1 MYKFNAKLYEKPTKP
16 NIINLTVM
24 LGLMVALGLLFPT
37 IKDST
42 GDDRTLRIMGVI
54 MWVAFL
60 IKMILDFFIP
70 EKFGFLS
77 KRRLEPEIDKLISQG
92 KNLEALI
99 LDNSVE
105 FRGMMYVSVNTSGN
119 NYVTRAFS
127 EIIVNFNEIRRLR
140 IVKDNVV
147 LDYKQRYCNHNFA
160 ISDYFENS
168 KEFAY
173 ELKEKLKQN
182 HSHAYFNF

>member
-70 EKFGFLS
+70 AKFDFLS

-105 FRGMMYVSVNTSGN
+105 FRGMMYVAVYKNGGN
-119 NYVTRAFS
+119 YIRDAFS
-127 EIIVNFNEIRRLR
+127 EIIVNFNEINELR
-140 IVKDNVV
+140 IVKDTVV
-147 LDYKQRYCNHNFA
+147 LGYKQHCSKRKFT
-160 ISDYFENS
+160 ISNYFENS
-168 KEFAY
+168 KELAY

>member
-16 NIINLTVM
+16 NIINLT
-24 LGLMVALGLLFPT
+24 LIFGLIVAISLMFPT
-37 IKDST
+37 IKYST
-42 GDDRTLRIMGVI
+42 GDDRTLRIAAVV
-54 MWVAFL
+54 MWGAFV

-70 EKFGFLS
+70 TKFDFLS
-77 KRRLEPEIDKLISQG
+77 KRRLETEIDKLISQG

-105 FRGMMYVSVNTSGN
+105 FRGMMYVSVNTTGN
-119 NYVTRAFS
+119 KYVTKAFS
-127 EIIVNFNEIRRLR
+127 EIIVNFNEIKRLK

-147 LDYKQRYCNHNFA
+147 LDYKQRYSNHNFA